1 MPRIILSFIVLLL
14 LSAAGVAIYLWLHR
28 DRPMAAPDLTLLNE
42 SVQRSVE
49 SELSTPRLSLNLVE
63 LTVRPQDLDSEIE
76 RIKNLA
82 TKLGGNATLNHLP
95 TESGQDLLVEIP
107 QSSARQFIEAVQ
119 DRTKIVPEARPNSGD
134 KNQIIEVKLHTATK

>member
-28 DRPMAAPDLTLLNE
+28 DRPTAAPDLTLLNE
-42 SVQRSVE
+42 SVQRSIE
-49 SELSTPRLSLNLVE
+49 SELSTPWLTVNLVE

-82 TKLGGNATLNHLP
+82 TKLEGNATVNHLP
-95 TESGQDLLVEIP
+95 AESGQDLLVEIP
-107 QSSARQFIEAVQ
+107 QASARQFIEAVQ
-119 DRTKIVPEARPNSGD
+119 DRTKILPKAPPNSGL
-134 KNQIIEVKLHTATK
+134 KNQVIEVKLHTAK

>member
-42 SVQRSVE
+42 SGQRSGE

-63 LTVRPQDLDSEIE
+63 LTVRPQDLNSEIK

-82 TKLGGNATLNHLP
+82 TKLAGKATLNHLP

-107 QSSARQFIEAVQ
+107 QSSAQQFIEAVQ
-119 DRTKIVPEARPNSGD
+119 VRTKIAPQARPNSGD
-134 KNQIIEVKLHTATK
+134 QDAIY